1 MIKIPFQKLIEDILG
16 FYIYEIYFTEV
27 DNNRVIYKF
36 SKATEPYTQ
45 NIRDLSLILHLS
57 YNSVDKQQLTNFL
70 NQIFTRLDELSY

>member
-57 YNSVDKQQLTNFL
+57 YNSIDKQQLTNFL

>member
-45 NIRDLSLILHLS
+45 NIRDLSLNLPLS
-57 YNSVDKQQLTNFL
+57 YNSIDKQQLTNFL